1 MQVHITVPH
10 TAIAAVLAA
19 TTLAAKAA
27 ERMHVLTVRQVVT
40 DLGWVVLGQKV
51 TADVAHNSAK
61 FKSTKA

>member
-40 DLGWVVLGQKV
+40 DLGLVDLDFAEFWA
-51 TADVAHNSAK
+51 TSAAV
-61 FKSTKA
+61 F